1 MFEIIATPSSTV
13 QTVAVVQRL
22 MAETGITEAQAIEL
36 IAFLGLSWLSLVREA
51 KLLNPR
57 H

>member
-1 MFEIIATPSSTV
+1 MIQSLATPPSAVEGLT
-13 QTVAVVQRL
+13 VVQRL

-36 IAFLGLSWLSLVREA
+36 IALLGLNWSSLLPEA
-51 KLLNPR
+51 KLLNSW

>member
-1 MFEIIATPSSTV
+1 MMVEDVGKPPRPDSGF
-13 QTVAVVQRL
+13 VVRRL
-22 MAETGITEAQAIEL
+22 VDETGITEAQAIEL
-36 IAFLGLSWLSLVREA
+36 IAYLGHNWPSLVREA